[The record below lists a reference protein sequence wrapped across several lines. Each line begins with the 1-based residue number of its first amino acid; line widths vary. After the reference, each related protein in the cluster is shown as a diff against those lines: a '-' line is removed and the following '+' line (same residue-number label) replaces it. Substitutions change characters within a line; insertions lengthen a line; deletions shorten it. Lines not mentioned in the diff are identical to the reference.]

1 MYDVIYIKLYRQTQ
15 SVMLEVRV
23 VVILGDVVNRRG
35 DRGASKVLGMFSFL
49 NLVVVI
55 WVFLVWKIHLT
66 AYL

>member
-1 MYDVIYIKLYRQTQ
+1 
-15 SVMLEVRV
+15 MLEVRV